1 MTSQQEAV
9 YFDAT
14 LTPNRSLQPVTLT
27 ILIVGVG
34 CANFVAG
41 LAFVSM
47 GAFPVI
53 GFFGLDFL
61 AIWYAFRVNA
71 RYFRQAT
78 RIRITADHI
87 NLRHETHG
95 KPALTVSAP
104 TAFAQIDLAFPARRP
119 SELILRYGGTAWRIG
134 RFLTPSERVSL
145 KQALSAAIQ
154 RARAERYNNH
164 E

>member
-1 MTSQQEAV
+1 MLSQNETV

-14 LTPNRSLQPVTLT
+14 LTPNRSLRPLTLT
-27 ILIVGVG
+27 ILIAAVGS
-34 CANFVAG
+34 ASFIAG

-71 RYFRQAT
+71 RYSRQAT
-78 RIRITADHI
+78 RIRVTANHVY
-87 NLRHETHG
+87 LCHKMQG
-95 KPALTVSAP
+95 KPPLKVSAP
-104 TAFAQIDLAFPARRP
+104 TAFTQVDLAFPARRP
-119 SELILRYGGTAWRIG
+119 SELIVRYGGSAWRIG

-145 KQALSAAIQ
+145 KQALSSAIQ
-154 RARAERYNNH
+154 SARAERYNNN